1 MIDADAA
8 MLALRL
14 AWAQQPAPQAD
25 VSVLFLGAQPVSE
38 WTDAANPRWMR
49 VQPFKPLADALLV
62 RGLIAQ
68 PEATPDM
75 CAQRVLLRAPRQRQW
90 SRALLAQAVRAAQD
104 GGVVLAVACNDE
116 GARSLQTDLAALAG
130 PLQSLSKRHAR
141 ALWTAPLDAA
151 KVDAAT
157 LHAWLELDA
166 PALNRAGYVSRA
178 GLFSSDRIDAG
189 SALLA
194 EALPADL
201 CGAVADLGAGWG
213 YLACAA
219 LARCPGIARIDLY
232 EADARALA
240 PARENLVRLHP
251 ERPAELHWHDV
262 TRGLPHCY
270 DAVLCNPPFHTGRA
284 DQPELG
290 QAFIGAAAAGLHAR
304 GRLWLVANRHLPYEA
319 TLRERFARVQA
330 LREAHG
336 YKVLVAEA
344 PCA

>member
-8 MLALRL
+8 MPVLRL
-14 AWAQQPAPQAD
+14 AWAQLPAPQAD
-25 VSVLFLGAQPVSE
+25 VSVLFLGAQPVPE
-38 WTDAANPRWMR
+38 WADAADPRWVR
-49 VQPFKPLADALLV
+49 VQPFKPLTDALLA
-62 RGLIAQ
+62 RGLTAQ

-75 CAQRVLLRAPRQRQW
+75 RAQRVLLRAPRQRQW
-90 SRALLAQAVRAAQD
+90 SRALLAQAVRAARD
-104 GGVVLAVACNDE
+104 GGIVLAVARNDE
-116 GARSLQTDLAALAG
+116 GARSLQADLAALAG
-130 PLQSLSKRHAR
+130 PVQSLSKQHAR

-219 LARCPGIARIDLY
+219 LTRCPGIARIDLY

-251 ERPAELHWHDV
+251 ERSAGLCWHDV
-262 TRGLPHCY
+262 TRGLPHSY
-270 DAVLCNPPFHTGRA
+270 DAVLCNPPFHAGHA
-284 DQPELG
+284 DRPELG

>member
-8 MLALRL
+8 MPVLRL
-14 AWAQQPAPQAD
+14 AWAQLPVPQAD
-25 VSVLFLGAQPVSE
+25 VSVLFLGAQPVPE
-38 WTDAANPRWMR
+38 WADAADPRWVR
-49 VQPFKPLADALLV
+49 VQPFKPLTDALLA
-62 RGLIAQ
+62 RGLTAQ

-75 CAQRVLLRAPRQRQW
+75 RAQRVLLRAPRQRQW
-90 SRALLAQAVRAAQD
+90 SRALLAQAVRAARD
-104 GGVVLAVACNDE
+104 GGIVLAVARNDE
-116 GARSLQTDLAALAG
+116 GARSLQADLAALAG
-130 PLQSLSKRHAR
+130 PVQSLSKQHAR

-219 LARCPGIARIDLY
+219 LTRCPGIARIDLY

-251 ERPAELHWHDV
+251 ERSAGLCWHDV
-262 TRGLPHCY
+262 TRGLPHSY
-270 DAVLCNPPFHTGRA
+270 DAVLCNPPFHAGHA
-284 DQPELG
+284 DRPELG

-344 PCA
+344 PRA